1 MRYDQ
6 SYIETRRNVSNVA
19 IITNFNIN
27 EKREAAIKVIGKL
40 NSLGCKVTLPIKA
53 LERLQGISGLE
64 GNVEYLAF
72 DKFYKDIDAVII
84 LGGDG
89 SILEGARYAS
99 LNGVPVLGMNLGHL
113 GYLAELEMD
122 EIDALEKV
130 VKGEYIVEER
140 SMLKI
145 SLLSERKGKIHC
157 GYALNDVIISNASAP
172 KVIDLSLSENDT
184 VIANYRGDGLIVAT
198 PTGSTAYSMSA
209 GGAVVDPRLRCFCVT
224 PICPHSFNSK
234 PMILPDTAVLEMKN
248 CSQREKYLIFTL
260 DGRKSFELYFGD
272 RVCVSKASTTA
283 KFIRL
288 KPAGFYMT
296 LHKKM
301 SANES

>member
-1 MRYDQ
+1 MRYDR
-6 SYIETRRNVSNVA
+6 SDGETENSVSSIA

-27 EKREAAIKVIGKL
+27 EKREAAIKVIEKL
-40 NSLGCKVTLPIKA
+40 HFLGCKAILPIKA
-53 LERLQGISGLE
+53 SERLQGIPKLE
-64 GNVEYLAF
+64 GKVEYLPY
-72 DKFYKDIDAVII
+72 DKLYKDISAVII

-122 EIDALEKV
+122 EIDALEKIV
-130 VKGEYIVEER
+130 SGEYTVEER

-145 SLLSERKGKIHC
+145 SLLSERRGKIHC
-157 GYALNDVIISNASAP
+157 GYALNDVIISNSSAP
-172 KVIDLSLSENDT
+172 KVIDLSLSENET

-234 PMILPDTAVLEMKN
+234 PMILPDTATLEIKN

-260 DGRKSFELYFGD
+260 DGRKSFEMYFGD
-272 RVCVSKASTTA
+272 RVCVSRASTVA

>member
-1 MRYDQ
+1 MRYDR
-6 SYIETRRNVSNVA
+6 SDGETENSVSSIA

-27 EKREAAIKVIGKL
+27 EKREAAIKVIEKL
-40 NSLGCKVTLPIKA
+40 HFLGCKAILPIKA
-53 LERLQGISGLE
+53 SERLQGIQKLE
-64 GNVEYLAF
+64 GKVEYLPY
-72 DKFYKDIDAVII
+72 DKLYKDISAVII

-122 EIDALEKV
+122 EIDALEKIV
-130 VKGEYIVEER
+130 SGEYTVEER

-145 SLLSERKGKIHC
+145 SLLSERRGKIHC
-157 GYALNDVIISNASAP
+157 GYALNDVIISNSSAP
-172 KVIDLSLSENDT
+172 KVIDLSLSENET

-234 PMILPDTAVLEMKN
+234 PMILPDTANLEIKN

-260 DGRKSFELYFGD
+260 DGRKSFEMYFGD
-272 RVCVSKASTTA
+272 RVCVSRASTVA

>member
-1 MRYDQ
+1 MRYDR
-6 SYIETRRNVSNVA
+6 SDGETENSVSSIA

-27 EKREAAIKVIGKL
+27 EKREAAIKVIEKL
-40 NSLGCKVTLPIKA
+40 HFLGCKAILPIKA
-53 LERLQGISGLE
+53 SERLQGIPKLE
-64 GNVEYLAF
+64 GKVEYLPY
-72 DKFYKDIDAVII
+72 DKLYKDISAVII

-122 EIDALEKV
+122 EIDALEKIV
-130 VKGEYIVEER
+130 SGEYTVEER

-145 SLLSERKGKIHC
+145 SLLSERRGKIHC
-157 GYALNDVIISNASAP
+157 GYALNDVIISNSSAP
-172 KVIDLSLSENDT
+172 KVIDLSLSENET

-234 PMILPDTAVLEMKN
+234 PMILPDTATLEIKN

-260 DGRKSFELYFGD
+260 DGRTSFEMYFGD
-272 RVCVSKASTTA
+272 RVCVSRASTVA